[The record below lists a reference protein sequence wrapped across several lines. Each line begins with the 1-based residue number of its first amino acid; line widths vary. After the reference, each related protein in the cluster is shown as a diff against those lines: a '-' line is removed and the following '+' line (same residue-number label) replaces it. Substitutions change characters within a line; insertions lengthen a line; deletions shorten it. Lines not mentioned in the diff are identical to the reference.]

1 MTAESDEKAASQ
13 VDRLI
18 ALGYAVMDV
27 TPPMPDARS
36 PPQRP

>member
-13 VDRLI
+13 IDRLI

-27 TPPMPDARS
+27 TPPLTDARS
-36 PPQRP
+36 PPHQR